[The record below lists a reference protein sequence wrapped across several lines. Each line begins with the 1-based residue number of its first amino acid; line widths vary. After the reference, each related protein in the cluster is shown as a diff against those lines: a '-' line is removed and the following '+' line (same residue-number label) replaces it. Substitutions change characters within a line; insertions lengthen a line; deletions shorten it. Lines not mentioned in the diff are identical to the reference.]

1 MSSPTCRP
9 SCPRT
14 SCGCCREIRPSRSA
28 AGGAAGPGRG
38 PGRPRPRRA
47 GRPAVSCS
55 WSPPR
60 TPRLPKRPYR
70 IMRPLLPKPDRPR
83 SSPAKVGIRA
93 GRGRLGVVRGCPQET
108 GHDRCECTLVAR
120 PVRPTPYS
128 VAPLA
133 PNFDRRARPVLVTTR
148 VVGKPQTRRGSVFRS
163 RPVADASG
171 APVLRDQGPIG
182 GPGTARPIKALIP
195 LHAIHGSRRERC
207 SRALALVM
215 ARSRLSAWDRCCPLV
230 SPGSCPNHAPGA
242 VELGTLIRLP
252 AASKPTTPTT
262 LFEHDYHQHPPAS

>member
-1 MSSPTCRP
+1 VAAA
-9 SCPRT
+9 
-14 SCGCCREIRPSRSA
+14 ERS
-28 AGGAAGPGRG
+28 GRRG
-38 PGRPRPRRA
+38 PLLEVLLDRVADRA
-47 GRPAVSCS
+47 GRDLDAQVVQRC
-55 WSPPR
+55 R
-60 TPRLPKRPYR
+60 AHGRLPGPPDYQSDPTGSCD
-70 IMRPLLPKPDRPR
+70 PLLPKPDRPR

>member
-28 AGGAAGPGRG
+28 AGGPAGGAAGPGRG

-70 IMRPLLPKPDRPR
+70 IMRPPAPKPDRPR

-120 PVRPTPYS
+120 PVRPTPYTVPPLVLPWPKGEVRPRRPRRRWQAANAARQRLS
-128 VAPLA
+128 VPSGRGRLRRSG
-133 PNFDRRARPVLVTTR
+133 PPRPGTDRRAGHGKADQSLDPLACHTR
-148 VVGKPQTRRGSVFRS
+148 QPS
-163 RPVADASG
+163 
-171 APVLRDQGPIG
+171 
-182 GPGTARPIKALIP
+182 
-195 LHAIHGSRRERC
+195 
-207 SRALALVM
+207 
-215 ARSRLSAWDRCCPLV
+215 
-230 SPGSCPNHAPGA
+230 
-242 VELGTLIRLP
+242 
-252 AASKPTTPTT
+252 
-262 LFEHDYHQHPPAS
+262 